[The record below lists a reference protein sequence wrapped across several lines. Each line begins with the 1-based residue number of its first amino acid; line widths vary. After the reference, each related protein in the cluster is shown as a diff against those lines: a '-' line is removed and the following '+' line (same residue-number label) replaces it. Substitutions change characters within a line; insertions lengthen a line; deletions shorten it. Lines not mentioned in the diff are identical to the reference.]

1 MCTGPLVAIPA
12 HADDSAANMTVTGTF
27 TPSLE
32 RPGYPS
38 TTSPYATTLGIV
50 FDRTSQSL
58 ITLDIG
64 TPAWVA
70 AYDSATLR
78 PRAGSGKLL
87 DGAIT
92 AVLSDPRSTGVT
104 VAVAT
109 APFQPTTAIEQL
121 QVVRGHVVVARRTDV
136 STQLTPRQTVVGI
149 ASDPSTGM
157 LFTLGVEFVPVNG
170 APTPVP
176 GTVEVALV
184 DPASAKVLWRQNL
197 PNCNLPM
204 MVTAGRQP
212 APQGLSA
219 PIGVVKSPH
228 VVDVGCSA
236 QSAGG
241 GVGLAKFPVPLGVGV
256 VHLSGKGT
264 GTTFGGFD
272 LDPYP
277 GDATTYPSGVWIPS
291 VDRMA
296 FQVQNTINGSGWV
309 IFDGRH
315 SDYVGTVPLPQ
326 AALQVGADP
335 AHGRLYLLG
344 TVSSTGLV
352 ASDAGVTPADQGH
365 DFPQFA
371 GDPIN
376 EDNNLGQAPVA
387 GALAVDPPTGRVFLL
402 YGGSHK
408 FVVVRDDNP
417 YYVTPP
423 APDVDANTAGIPEV
437 SGKTGANYSGS
448 MQGYGSVMRQVG
460 GEVNLQYNYVPVGIN
475 GPERGTRSYAT
486 SWIQQGALANSE
498 AQASLMT
505 AVVDQGN
512 TGTQLSGQ
520 GVTWPYKSAT
530 CADLG
535 NNQGSQGGDGSG
547 VKCDANGAAVSG
559 SVAAGSSSVILPAD
573 KSSGQS
579 VPEVFGV
586 GSSSL
591 KMSSTAEQ
599 GKGMTTEVHA
609 SASGISIL
617 GGMLKIGE
625 VTADATAHANGQ
637 TGGAKATL
645 TRELHNVVVQGTQL
659 CGAQCN
665 LDTVIKT
672 INSELVGH
680 VRVSTP
686 DPDQTL
692 LGSPGGYQA
701 LIRRN
706 PYSQAEESSLNDQ
719 PGVRGEVPGLQITV
733 YEDNSESSR
742 TVIYLAGT
750 EVEAH
755 YGVYEITD
763 SGCACPPPPPG
774 HGGGGTTGPTSLPST
789 PPLTLSY
796 PNGGKPPV
804 VAGGTN
810 VGAFLKHGWEFL
822 LTGLG
827 DALHQFG
834 VWAILLLPIY
844 LSARRWALANRHDTT
859 GGST

>member
-12 HADDSAANMTVTGTF
+12 PAHADDSAASMSIVGTF
-27 TPSLE
+27 TPTLQ
-32 RPGYPS
+32 RPAYAS
-38 TTSPYATTLGIV
+38 TTIPYATTVGIYP
-50 FDRTSQSL
+50 DRTSHSL
-58 ITLDIG
+58 ITLDTG
-64 TPAWVA
+64 APAWAA
-70 AYDSATLR
+70 AYDGTTLR
-78 PRAGSGKLL
+78 ARAGSGKLL

-92 AVLSDPRSTGVT
+92 AVGSDARLPGVN
-104 VAVAT
+104 VAVAS
-109 APFQPTTAIEQL
+109 APFQPTTAIEHL
-121 QVVRGHVVVARRTDV
+121 EVVHGHVTVTRRIDV

-149 ASDPSTGM
+149 AADPGTGM
-157 LFTLGVEFVPVNG
+157 LFTLGVEYVPVNG
-170 APTPVP
+170 APTQVP
-176 GTVEVALV
+176 GTVELALV
-184 DPASAKVLWRQNL
+184 DPASAKVLWHQNL

-204 MVTAGRQP
+204 LLTGRLP
-212 APQGLSA
+212 APQALSA
-219 PIGVVKSPH
+219 PIGVVKAPH
-228 VVDVGCSA
+228 VVDIGCSA

-241 GVGLAKFPVPLGVGV
+241 GIGLAKFPVPLGVGI
-256 VHLSGKGT
+256 VHLSGTGT
-264 GTTFGGFD
+264 KTTFGTFD

-277 GDATTYPSGVWIPS
+277 GDATTYPTGVWIPS
-291 VDRMA
+291 VERMA
-296 FQVQNTINGSGWV
+296 FQVQNTVNGSGWV

-326 AALQVGADP
+326 AALAEGADP
-335 AHGRLYLLG
+335 VHGRLYVLS
-344 TVSSTGLV
+344 TVSHVGLL
-352 ASDAGVTPADQGH
+352 AADAGVTPADQGH

-371 GDPIN
+371 NDPLN
-376 EDNNLGQAPVA
+376 EDNNLGQTPVA
-387 GALAVDPPTGRVFLL
+387 GAIAADPSTGRVFLL
-402 YGGSHK
+402 YGNSHK
-408 FVVVRDDNP
+408 FVVVHDDNP
-417 YYVTPP
+417 YYLTPP
-423 APDVDANTAGIPEV
+423 TPDVDANTAGIPEIP
-437 SGKTGANYSGS
+437 GKTAANYSAT

-460 GEVNLQYNYVPVGIN
+460 GEVNLQYNYVPIGIN

-486 SWIQQGALANSE
+486 SWVQQGALTNSE

-512 TGTQLSGQ
+512 TGTQLSGE
-520 GVTWPYKSAT
+520 GVTWPYKNAV

-535 NNQGSQGGDGSG
+535 NNQGSQAGDGST

-559 SVAAGSSSVILPAD
+559 SVTAGSSSVIVPAD

-586 GSSSL
+586 GHTSL
-591 KMSSTAEQ
+591 TMSSAAAQ
-599 GKGMTTEVHA
+599 GKGMTTEVKA
-609 SASGISIL
+609 TASGISIL
-617 GGMLKIGE
+617 GGLLRIGE

-645 TRELHNVVVQGTQL
+645 VRELHNVVVQGQQL
-659 CGAQCN
+659 CGSQCN
-665 LDTVIKT
+665 LDTVIST

-680 VRVSTP
+680 VRVSVP

-706 PYSQAEESSLNDQ
+706 PYAQAEESSLNDQ
-719 PGVRGEVPGLQITV
+719 PGVRGEVPALQITI

-742 TVIYLAGT
+742 TIVYLAGT

-774 HGGGGTTGPTSLPST
+774 HGGGGGTTGPTTLPNT
-789 PPLTLSY
+789 PPVTLTY
-796 PNGGKPPV
+796 PHGGKAPI
-804 VAGGTN
+804 VANGTN
-810 VGAFLKHGWEFL
+810 LGALFKHGWEFL

-834 VWAILLLPIY
+834 V
-844 LSARRWALANRHDTT
+844 
-859 GGST
+859 